1 MARLTGKNTYLHEYR
16 FHPFSLSLPT
26 CVCLYVYIYFFITE
40 GMACLM
46 GKKHIYICIS
56 ICFSLFFSLY
66 MYIHIHIYI
75 YVYGRGY
82 ARMSYRWTPKYTFAK
97 HIFAKYLFA
106 WSQPNFPNT
115 QLCTF
120 FSKFRSELTFQNFLR
135 SYGG

>member
-66 MYIHIHIYI
+66 MYIHIHIYMFMAEVMLACLTGGPLSTHLLSTYLPSI
-75 YVYGRGY
+75 YLHGR
-82 ARMSYRWTPKYTFAK
+82 SQ
-97 HIFAKYLFA
+97 IFPILSSAL
-106 WSQPNFPNT
+106 SSVN
-115 QLCTF
+115 
-120 FSKFRSELTFQNFLR
+120 SEA
-135 SYGG
+135 S